1 MCTRTATLR
10 NFISSITRSTY
21 SNYFGIQIDSNKNN
35 TDRKFHSSHP
45 FHNLF
50 SEFTREILDP
60 FQNSYFLYS
69 DVLKSTS
76 N

>member
-1 MCTRTATLR
+1 MYTPTANLSI
-10 NFISSITRSTY
+10 FISSFTRSTY

-35 TDRKFHSSHP
+35 TDREFHSSHP

-50 SEFTREILDP
+50 PEFTREILDP
-60 FQNSYFLYS
+60 FPKSYILYS
-69 DVLKSTS
+69 AVIKSMS